1 MEVSFELARLLIN
14 ETIIT
19 IVILVLKV
27 NIKLGQKLSNHSH
40 LINNIGSNP
49 VTSTN

>member
-19 IVILVLKV
+19 IVILILKV
-27 NIKLGQKLSNHSH
+27 GIKLGQKTFQPFSFN
-40 LINNIGSNP
+40 
-49 VTSTN
+49 